1 MPIDYNFEGN
11 PDILFNEKFS
21 SVVLLRKRTG
31 IVVVGNPKTVKE
43 NGSRFTKFGEGDRI
57 DISIST

>member
-1 MPIDYNFEGN
+1 MSIDYNFEGN

>member
-21 SVVLLRKRTG
+21 SVSLLRKRSN
-31 IVVVGNPKTVKE
+31 IVVVGKPKTIKNNE
-43 NGSRFTKFGEGDRI
+43 SRFIKFGGGDRL
-57 DISIST
+57 DISIVL